1 MIVRCRIDKTKLV
14 APCDLNTA
22 SSRNKLFSLIDRRY
36 YVSDVRGND
45 SIFAYVV
52 KDHKSS

>member
-22 SSRNKLFSLIDRRY
+22 SSRNKLFSLIDGRY
-36 YVSDVRGND
+36 YVSDVQGND